1 LNLQGAIQLNK
12 LIQNEMMKLIAKK
25 RLIVIGI
32 IIAVLVALFTYAQ
45 FKEMETQREKLGTDD
60 WRTMLQGRI
69 IDQQNRLGSNRLSDE
84 WRKQIQISLQ
94 QNQYYLDHDINPSEP
109 GAPTFMRM
117 FLENSIE
124 MFIPLMVMVIASDI
138 VSSEHSQGSIKL
150 LLTRPVRRWKVLLS
164 KYITLGLAV
173 SLIVAMAGILSYLI
187 SGVVFGYKGWG
198 APVLTGFYVTDAG
211 LNTANVKLID
221 QWQFLLMDFGLV
233 WFVAIVVGTLAF
245 MLSVLIR
252 STAAGMGVMLAAL
265 ISGAIL
271 NNMVSSWESAKYFFM
286 VNLRLTNYMTGTPPP
301 IEGMTLSFSMLVL
314 FVWWAVALFVSFIV
328 FTRKDVY

>member
-1 LNLQGAIQLNK
+1 LNK

-45 FKEMETQREKLGTDD
+45 FKEIETQREKLGTDD

-138 VSSEHSQGSIKL
+138 VSSEHSLGSIKL

-187 SGVVFGYKGWG
+187 SGLVFGYKGWG
-198 APVLTGFYVTDAG
+198 APVLTGFNVTDAG
-211 LNTANVKLID
+211 LNTASVKLIE

-233 WFVAIVVGTLAF
+233 WLVAVVVGTLAF

-286 VNLRLTNYMTGTPPP
+286 VNLRLTNYMTGSPPP

-314 FVWWAVALFVSFIV
+314 LVWWAVALVVSFIV